1 MTNLFTFIFISRPEE
16 SEPKTIGGRTRRS
29 SRKSDPPESATVA
42 PSSGAKMSPVP
53 ETSLSSPKRDKSPP
67 KSAVKQ
73 TPEKAKIPSSP
84 KAKIPSSPRSSD
96 KSPPPVVKEK
106 SDKASK
112 KIEEEKSTSPLKDK
126 SPTRSASSTPHRKQ
140 KKAPEDLENKVLE
153 EPLVK
158 EKSEIIDKVKSP
170 RRGEKILSPSAAEK
184 QSPEKADRIR
194 PSRSDKSPTPVMV
207 KPQKPEKANSPST
220 KTDMNA
226 PVVKQKSDK
235 IRSPSPKTLES
246 TVTPKVHI
254 FFLVKSQCSILDLMI
269 FTIFLKVQ
277 DPSPPANKQTLE
289 KPAKMS
295 SPQRSDKSPPP
306 TVGKRKTSDKPKR
319 SLQIQLEKLPEPF
332 QEKASESLSKPTPK
346 SSSSLDADQKSN
358 ESKVISNFVFQKK
371 N

>member
-1 MTNLFTFIFISRPEE
+1 MRLCRKLGSLHDVFTLPNPKTVPKQSQSCPQIGKLDIFIYIYFISRPEE
-16 SEPKTIGGRTRRS
+16 SESKTIGGRTRRS

-53 ETSLSSPKRDKSPP
+53 ETRLSSPKRDKSPP

-106 SDKASK
+106 SDKATK
-112 KIEEEKSTSPLKDK
+112 KIEEEKSTSPLKDE

-140 KKAPEDLENKVLE
+140 KKALEAPKALENKVLE
-153 EPLVK
+153 EPMVK
-158 EKSEIIDKVKSP
+158 EKSDIDKVKSP

-226 PVVKQKSDK
+226 PVLKQKSDR
-235 IRSPSPKTLES
+235 IRSPSPRTLES
-246 TVTPKVHI
+246 TVAPKVHI
-254 FFLVKSQCSILDLMI
+254 FFSRQIAMFNSRFNDFHDFFKGPRSVTTCQ
-269 FTIFLKVQ
+269 Q
-277 DPSPPANKQTLE
+277 ANT
-289 KPAKMS
+289 
-295 SPQRSDKSPPP
+295 
-306 TVGKRKTSDKPKR
+306 
-319 SLQIQLEKLPEPF
+319 
-332 QEKASESLSKPTPK
+332 
-346 SSSSLDADQKSN
+346 
-358 ESKVISNFVFQKK
+358 
-371 N
+371 

>member
-1 MTNLFTFIFISRPEE
+1 
-16 SEPKTIGGRTRRS
+16 
-29 SRKSDPPESATVA
+29 
-42 PSSGAKMSPVP
+42 MSPVP
-53 ETSLSSPKRDKSPP
+53 GTSLSSPKRDKSPP

-106 SDKASK
+106 SDKATK
-112 KIEEEKSTSPLKDK
+112 KIEEEKSTSPLKDE

-140 KKAPEDLENKVLE
+140 KKALEAPKALENKVLE
-153 EPLVK
+153 EPMVK
-158 EKSEIIDKVKSP
+158 EKSDIDKVKSP

-226 PVVKQKSDK
+226 PVLKQKSDK
-235 IRSPSPKTLES
+235 IRSPSPRTLES
-246 TVTPKVHI
+246 TVAPKVHI

-277 DPSPPANKQTLE
+277 DPSPPANKQILE

-306 TVGKRKTSDKPKR
+306 TVGKRKLSDKPKR
-319 SLQIQLEKLPEPF
+319 SLQIQLEKLAEPF
-332 QEKASESLSKPTPK
+332 QEKASEPLPKPTPK
-346 SSSSLDADQKSN
+346 SSSLDADQKL
-358 ESKVISNFVFQKK
+358 EVSKVISKFFEK
-371 N
+371 NHSEIIFLNIFARFFPFCPFFC